1 MSNVIFLIQNGI
13 DFSKL
18 ENEIK
23 KASSYTI
30 YSLDYESHKLL
41 EKKKIAHKIGEDVLT
56 VIDFDKIDSHSINC
70 IKNCFDSYK
79 EILTFQDI
87 FLPELL
93 EHELFH
99 YLNFQIFTAY
109 VILKILENEKT
120 SLVTDFTNFGD
131 YIKKITSYKKI
142 KHTHFVITK
151 NIGLYHDN
159 VRINFNL
166 AKIPVNL
173 ELSRKTFSRIK
184 NPIQKLTNEIYNLEP
199 DPKNKK
205 NILLVSFDPL
215 QYEEML
221 MEFKKKN

>member
-1 MSNVIFLIQNGI
+1 MSYVIFLIQNGI

-23 KASSYTI
+23 KAPSYTI

-41 EKKKIAHKIGEDVLT
+41 EEKKIAHKIGEDVLT

-109 VILKILENEKT
+109 VILKILENEKA

-131 YIKKITSYKKI
+131 YIKKLQVSKK
-142 KHTHFVITK
+142 
-151 NIGLYHDN
+151 LC
-159 VRINFNL
+159 
-166 AKIPVNL
+166 
-173 ELSRKTFSRIK
+173 
-184 NPIQKLTNEIYNLEP
+184 
-199 DPKNKK
+199 
-205 NILLVSFDPL
+205 ILIL
-215 QYEEML
+215 
-221 MEFKKKN
+221 